1 MRRDEI
7 ERLLPGVFQRTL
19 SGAGKEGPL
28 GALLD
33 TMVELLQPREDAMQ
47 RLPSVLD
54 PRIAPEDFVPL
65 LSQWLNLD
73 IPVTTGPGYE
83 RELIANAVDLSRWRG
98 TAAGLIRFLSLATG
112 ASGFRIDEDVRD
124 EQGKT
129 IPCHIRIVAP
139 ENTRPHERMLER
151 IIALYKPAYVTHVL
165 EFQKA

>member
-19 SGAGKEGPL
+19 GGAGRRGPL

-33 TMVELLQPREDAMQ
+33 AMVGLLEPREEAMQ

-65 LSQWLNLD
+65 LAQWLNLD
-73 IPVTTGPGYE
+73 IPVTTGPGYA
-83 RELIANAVDLSRWRG
+83 RELIANAVDLARWRG
-98 TAAGLIRFLSLATG
+98 TAAGLVRFLSIATG

-124 EQGKT
+124 ERGKA
-129 IPCHIRIVAP
+129 IPCHIRIIAP
-139 ENTRPHERMLER
+139 ANTQPHERMLKR

-165 EFQKA
+165 EFEKP